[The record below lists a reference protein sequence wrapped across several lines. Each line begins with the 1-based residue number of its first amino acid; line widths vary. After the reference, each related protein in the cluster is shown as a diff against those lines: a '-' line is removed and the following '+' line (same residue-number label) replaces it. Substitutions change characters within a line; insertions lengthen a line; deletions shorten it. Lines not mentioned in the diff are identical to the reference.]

1 MVGAVPAQRQCA
13 GTSVPFDVI
22 VVGGGP
28 AGSSFVLGLA
38 QQDPALARRTLVL
51 EKERHPREKYC
62 GGAVSAFGLEEL
74 AKLGYTLNVPHVPID
89 GFRVRFDD
97 RVAEHQRPGL
107 GAVIRRDEFDHA
119 LWQAAGNCGA
129 ELHDDEGV
137 THIERE
143 GALWRVTTAGTT
155 GANGRPGGSYLGRVL
170 VGADG
175 AGSRVRKI
183 LGFTEPRK
191 HCRLYVLETECT
203 PREDPGART
212 LEFDL
217 SVVGEGIQGYYW
229 DFPVVLHGK
238 PAVSRGIYHVN
249 STPRK
254 DLKEVLK
261 RMLARRGLDPAEVV
275 YKPFSERGYVH
286 GAVLSRPGV
295 LLVGEAAGIDVVTGE
310 GIAHAIVYARVAAEV
325 VARGLAKSELHFESY
340 GALVRGTLMAQ
351 HLRQSSALAPYVYG
365 ARAPRWARFLASRP
379 EVVAACA
386 EWYEGRPLPM
396 SRMLRIGGE
405 LAVSFAAGR

>member
-1 MVGAVPAQRQCA
+1 MG
-13 GTSVPFDVI
+13 SVVAPYDVI

-28 AGSSFVLGLA
+28 AASSFVLALA
-38 QQDPALARRTLVL
+38 KHDPARARRTLVL

-74 AKLGYTLNVPHVPID
+74 AELGYTLDVPHVPID

-97 RVAEHQRPGL
+97 RVAEHQRPGM
-107 GAVIRRDEFDHA
+107 GAVIRRDEFDHS
-119 LWQAAGNCGA
+119 LWQAAGKCGA
-129 ELHDDEGV
+129 ELRDGEGV

-143 GALWRVTTAGTT
+143 GALWRVIT
-155 GANGRPGGSYLGRVL
+155 PQGSYLGRVL
-170 VGADG
+170 IGADG

-183 LGFTEPRK
+183 LGFTESRK
-191 HCRLYVLETECT
+191 HCRLYVLETEPT

-229 DFPVVLHGK
+229 DFPVVLNGK

-249 STPRK
+249 TLPRK

-261 RMLARRGLDPAEVV
+261 RMLARRGVDPERVV

-325 VARGLAKSELHFESY
+325 VARGLAKGELHFESY

-351 HLRQSSALAPYVYG
+351 HLRQSSALAPLVYG
-365 ARAPRWARFLASRP
+365 TRAPRWARFLASRP

-386 EWYEGRPLPM
+386 EWYEGRPLPV
-396 SRMLRIGGE
+396 SRMLRIGTE

>member
-1 MVGAVPAQRQCA
+1 VSDPAGGSSSSTRA
-13 GTSVPFDVI
+13 SAAPYDVL

-28 AGSSFVLGLA
+28 ASSAFVLALA
-38 QQDPALARRTLVL
+38 QLAPERARRTLVL

-74 AKLGYTLNVPHVPID
+74 ARLGYTLDVPHVPIE
-89 GFRVRFDD
+89 GFRVRFGAQA
-97 RVAEHQRPGL
+97 AEHQRPGM
-107 GAVIRRDEFDHA
+107 GAVIRRDELDHS
-119 LWQAAGNCGA
+119 LWKAAGRTGA
-129 ELHDDEGV
+129 ELHDGEGV

-143 GALWRVTTAGTT
+143 GPLWRVTTPRA
-155 GANGRPGGSYLGRVL
+155 SYLGRVL

-183 LGFTEPRK
+183 LGFAEARK
-191 HCRLYVLETECT
+191 HCRLYVLETEPT
-203 PREDPGART
+203 PAEDPHART

-217 SVVGEGIQGYYW
+217 SVVSEGIEGYYW
-229 DFPVVLHGK
+229 DFPVLLGGK

-249 STPRK
+249 TRPRK

-261 RMLARRGLDPAEVV
+261 RMLARRGLDPAQVV

-286 GAVLSRPGV
+286 GAVMSRPGV

-310 GIAHAIVYARVAAEV
+310 GIAHAIVYGRVAAEV
-325 VARGLAKSELHFESY
+325 VARGLERNELHFEPY
-340 GALVRGTLMAQ
+340 GARVRATLMAQ
-351 HLRQSSALAPYVYG
+351 HLRQSSALAPLVYG
-365 ARAPRWARFLASRP
+365 ARAPRWAGFLASRP

-386 EWYEGRPLPM
+386 EWYEGRPLPV
-396 SRMLRIGGE
+396 SRMLRIGTE
-405 LAVSFAAGR
+405 LAMSFARG